1 MNILE
6 IMKTSLIYPA
16 NDLKTYLIFGV
27 ICLLASISSI
37 VTVLTDNYA
46 ALLIAGIIAIIFAI
60 IMLGY
65 NLNVIKAG
73 IKKSEELPGLDLKN
87 QFVLGIKSI
96 IVSLIYYIIP
106 LIITIILAFVMNI
119 PGRMIELITNI
130 IGNSPDVSRSI
141 IESAA
146 TTDFF
151 VALGL
156 FSIIT
161 AIIFIIFTFFAFVGS
176 CRLANT
182 DSIKIAVNFKE
193 AFADLK
199 AIGIL
204 KMIGYVILL
213 VIILAIITIVVGIIF
228 GFISSIGV
236 AGVII
241 TGILGGLIVDT
252 YIMLF
257 KSYSLGLLY
266 SDVE

>member
-6 IMKTSLIYPA
+6 IMKTSLIYPT

-27 ICLLASISSI
+27 ICFLASISSI
-37 VTVLTDNYA
+37 VKVLTPNYA
-46 ALLIAGIIAIIFAI
+46 AVAIAGIITIIFAI

-65 NLNVIKAG
+65 NLNVTKAG

-87 QFVLGIKSI
+87 QFILGIKAI

-106 LIITIILAFVMNI
+106 IIITIILAFVMNI
-119 PGRMIELITNI
+119 PNRMMELITTVLTQSPNI
-130 IGNSPDVSRSI
+130 TRSV

-156 FSIIT
+156 FSIIVT
-161 AIIFIIFTFFAFVGS
+161 ILFIIFTFFALMGS

-182 DSIKIAVNFKE
+182 DSIKTAVNFKE

-204 KMIGYVILL
+204 KIIGFVILL
-213 VIILAIITIVVGIIF
+213 VIILAIIGIVVGFIL
-228 GFISSIGV
+228 GLISSIGV

-241 TGILGGLIVDT
+241 TSIISGLLVDS
-252 YIMLF
+252 YLNLF
-257 KSYSLGLLY
+257 DSYALGLLY

>member
-65 NLNVIKAG
+65 SLNVIKAG
-73 IKKSEELPGLDLKN
+73 IEKSEELPGLDLIN
-87 QFVLGIKSI
+87 QFVSGIKTI

-106 LIITIILAFVMNI
+106 IIITIILAFVMNI
-119 PGRMIELITNI
+119 PNRMMALITTVLTQ
-130 IGNSPDVSRSI
+130 SPEITRSV
-141 IESAA
+141 IESSAA
-146 TTDFF
+146 TDFF

-156 FSIIT
+156 FSIIS
-161 AIIFIIFTFFAFVGS
+161 IILFIIFTFFALVGC

-182 DSIKIAVNFKE
+182 DSIKTAVNFKE

-204 KMIGYVILL
+204 KIIGFVILL
-213 VIILAIITIVVGIIF
+213 VIILAIIGIVVGFIL
-228 GFISSIGV
+228 GLISSIGV
-236 AGVII
+236 AGII
-241 TGILGGLIVDT
+241 ISAIISGLIVNSYLT
-252 YIMLF
+252 LF
-257 KSYSLGLLY
+257 KSYATGLVY
-266 SDVE
+266 SDI